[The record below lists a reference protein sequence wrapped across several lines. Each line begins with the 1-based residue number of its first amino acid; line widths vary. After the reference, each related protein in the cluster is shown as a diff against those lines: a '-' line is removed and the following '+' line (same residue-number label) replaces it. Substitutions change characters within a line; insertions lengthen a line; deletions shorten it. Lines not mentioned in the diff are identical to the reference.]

1 MICSNCSTPNAIWL
15 ELENEAGLVSEIILI
30 VVACGDV
37 VNEARQ
43 NIIGFYGPDSQMGGD
58 LEINSST
65 NRHAKCPIAG

>member
-1 MICSNCSTPNAIWL
+1 LACGRLAKLTAKYIPFLDDTLMICSNCSTPNAIWL

-43 NIIGFYGPDSQMGGD
+43 NNDWWGD
-58 LEINSST
+58 
-65 NRHAKCPIAG
+65 